1 MGPSPPGA
9 EPRSRCFLPCLELL
23 PLQSGL
29 GFLETVMGRASR
41 DLYTPKTERG
51 QGRRRRGRV
60 AGDRANSQQIQRGR
74 RVQWVTA
81 PSRFTSWNAEPS
93 RVSSIQPPLA
103 VICRQSSL
111 LPRGWISTGSIQQG
125 ETGTSGERGTAER
138 SPRCSSPGPQAERSA
153 LPAPLLL
160 VPLHPAA
167 RGDWCTRPLSVL
179 PPTKKV
185 VGLFCTKVQKNPKQ
199 NKTKKQ
205 AITAY
210 SSKARNQSPR
220 KGGTFQQQMKLSA
233 ASGHDSSGDKSS
245 SCPSSLHFC
254 NPAADDTS
262 FLLHMRELCC

>member
-199 NKTKKQ
+199 NKTKNLRK
-205 AITAY
+205 IHLCSLK
-210 SSKARNQSPR
+210 SSRSVRQV
-220 KGGTFQQQMKLSA
+220 FQNSCCL
-233 ASGHDSSGDKSS
+233 SGDGSGMGEGHLLKVT
-245 SCPSSLHFC
+245 
-254 NPAADDTS
+254 NPAVTTITN
-262 FLLHMRELCC
+262 LM

>member
-41 DLYTPKTERG
+41 DLYTPKTEKG

-60 AGDRANSQQIQRGR
+60 AGDRANSREIQRGR
-74 RVQWVTA
+74 RVQWVMA

-103 VICRQSSL
+103 VICRQSSA

-125 ETGTSGERGTAER
+125 ETGTGGERGTAQR
-138 SPRCSSPGPQAERSA
+138 SPHCSSPGPPAERSA

-167 RGDWCTRPLSVL
+167 RGDWCTRPLLVL
-179 PPTKKV
+179 PPHEVQKYKKKPQPTTKKTLRKNHLCSLKSSRS
-185 VGLFCTKVQKNPKQ
+185 VGQVFQK
-199 NKTKKQ
+199 
-205 AITAY
+205 
-210 SSKARNQSPR
+210 SCC
-220 KGGTFQQQMKLSA
+220 L
-233 ASGHDSSGDKSS
+233 SGDGSGMGEGHLLKVT
-245 SCPSSLHFC
+245 
-254 NPAADDTS
+254 NPAVTTITN
-262 FLLHMRELCC
+262 LM